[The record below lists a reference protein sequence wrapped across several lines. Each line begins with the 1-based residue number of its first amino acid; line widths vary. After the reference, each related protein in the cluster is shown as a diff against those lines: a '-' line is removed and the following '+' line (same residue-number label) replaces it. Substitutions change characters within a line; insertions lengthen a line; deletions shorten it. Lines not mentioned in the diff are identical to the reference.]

1 MFANASR
8 TGSSLVGVAAS
19 NSILRPMRIAPLI
32 FALAFLTGC
41 TSVLATFKLS
51 DDVEMDV
58 TRIAADG
65 SRFDVRVVFREGS
78 AEYDYLVQEGDL
90 LNGTVFVECWN
101 TDEQGEIRGYDHHWQ
116 SGLDS
121 KKVPL
126 LTRQFLV
133 YVGRVQGADLTKS
146 RFGMLPRNID
156 GSVVTNI
163 DPQSFNHDNYFAKGH
178 KLQGTIVEKAQVSG
192 TWLLSWQPGQLRVEV
207 GNEFLV
213 CSDGAVLV
221 FQVQR
226 GRPE

>member
-1 MFANASR
+1 
-8 TGSSLVGVAAS
+8 
-19 NSILRPMRIAPLI
+19 MRIAPLI

-126 LTRQFLV
+126 LTRKFLV
-133 YVGRVQGADLTKS
+133 YTARVEGADLTRTG
-146 RFGMLPRNID
+146 RFAMLPKNLE
-156 GSVVTNI
+156 GTVVTNI
-163 DPQSFNHDNYFAKGH
+163 DPLYFNHENYFAKGH
-178 KLQGTIVEKAQVSG
+178 KIQGEIVAKAQVSG
-192 TWLLSWQPGQLRVEV
+192 TWQLSWQYDQVQITV
-207 GNEFLV
+207 GDEFIV
-213 CSDGAVLV
+213 YRDGACMI
-221 FQVQR
+221 FQI
-226 GRPE
+226 EKK

>member
-8 TGSSLVGVAAS
+8 TGSSLVGVADS
-19 NSILRPMRIAPLI
+19 NAILRPMRLAPLI

-41 TSVLATFKLS
+41 TSVLATFRLS
-51 DDVEMDV
+51 KDVEMDV
-58 TRIAADG
+58 TRVAADG
-65 SRFDVRVVFREGS
+65 TKFDLRVVFREGS
-78 AEYDYLVQEGDL
+78 EEYDYLIQEGDL

-101 TDEQGEIRGYDHHWQ
+101 TDEDGEIIGYDHHWQ
-116 SGLDS
+116 DIVDS
-121 KKVPL
+121 TATPVV
-126 LTRQFLV
+126 TREYKV

-178 KLQGTIVEKAQVSG
+178 KIQGTIVEKAQVSG
-192 TWLLSWQPGQLRVEV
+192 TWLLSWQPGQIRVEV